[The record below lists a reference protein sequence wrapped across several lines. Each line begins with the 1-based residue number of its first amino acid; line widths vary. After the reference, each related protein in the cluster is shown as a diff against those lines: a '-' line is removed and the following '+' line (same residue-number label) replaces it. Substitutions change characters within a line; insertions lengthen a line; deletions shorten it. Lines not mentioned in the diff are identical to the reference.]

1 MKIFLKKHALDFL
14 GNLLMCGPNKIK
26 HWMEKKTISWNMI
39 HSTSLTLTTNNLGAV
54 CLAVYP
60 ISASSMLDLPL
71 IPFTAYSACL
81 VMSV

>member
-1 MKIFLKKHALDFL
+1 
-14 GNLLMCGPNKIK
+14 
-26 HWMEKKTISWNMI
+26 MI
-39 HSTSLTLTTNNLGAV
+39 HSTSLILTTNNLGAV